1 MAGANL
7 QYEFEEGSI
16 NRIIEERGNYFTAVR
31 MVRWKPEADFKLDI
45 RKYSSS
51 EEGDTPLKGISFMTE
66 EGPTELITAL
76 LEEGYGSTNE
86 VANSIFMHRE
96 DIVERISKLQSGE
109 ITVDDG
115 DIHEEF
121 YDAKDMVLCFDN
133 E

>member
-7 QYEFEEGSI
+7 QYEFEDGSI

-45 RKYSSS
+45 RKYSST
-51 EEGDTPLKGISFMTE
+51 EDGDTPLKGISFMTE
-66 EGPTELITAL
+66 EGPTELISAL

-86 VANSIFMHRE
+86 VANSIFTYRK
-96 DIVERISKLQSGE
+96 DIVERISKLESGE

-115 DIHEEF
+115 DEHEEYF
-121 YDAKDMVLCFDN
+121 NAREMVLQ
-133 E
+133 